1 MSDNSSKYKRL
12 ISNTAMIAVGS
23 FGSKILK
30 YLLVRFYT
38 ELLSADQYGLAE
50 NISETAILL
59 IPIISFSI
67 ADAVHRFLM
76 DKSYSPKDV
85 FSSGVAAWLMGSLI
99 LAVVVP
105 ILSSIDYFHD
115 HVWLIVLYISAS
127 IFHSLCSQFAISL
140 NKFGL
145 GAVAGISNT
154 LTMLLCNI
162 LFLLPLNMGVTGYV
176 LSVIVA
182 DVVAALILIFALKL
196 WRYVDFTAVQKETL
210 KKMLRFSIPLIPTA
224 VFWWI
229 INVSD
234 KFMVTA
240 YISEAANGIYSA
252 AYKIPSLIMFVSGI
266 FLAAWK
272 NSAISE
278 FGNEETGKFYSNV
291 FKTSSGM
298 YFMVS
303 SVLIAGTPILVRL
316 LFSDEY
322 QSAWVYVPI
331 LTAAMVFYNCSSFFG
346 SIYTVVKKSTY
357 SLYTSLAGA
366 ILNVALN
373 YFLLTTYKDAYGAA
387 VATLVCYIAVF
398 VIRAIS
404 VRKFIDFDTAPI
416 ITTLNSVLI
425 IGQVAV
431 VTLRPKFW
439 FIYGILFALAIIALN
454 VKPFILLA
462 LDILKK
468 LKNRRN
474 AV

>member
-1 MSDNSSKYKRL
+1 MADNSKYKRL

-38 ELLSADQYGLAE
+38 ELLSTDQYGLAE
-50 NISETAILL
+50 NLTEMAILL
-59 IPIISFSI
+59 IPVISLGI

-76 DKSYSPKDV
+76 DSSYSQKDV
-85 FSSGVAAWLMGSLI
+85 FSSGIVSWLIGSLI
-99 LAVVVP
+99 LAIVIPV
-105 ILSSIDYFHD
+105 LSSINYFHD
-115 HVWLIVLYISAS
+115 YVWLIVLYISAS

-145 GAVAGISNT
+145 GAVAGITNT

-182 DVVAALILIFALKL
+182 DFISALVLIFALRL
-196 WRYVDFTAVQKETL
+196 WRYVDLSSVQKETL

-224 VFWWI
+224 IFWWI

-240 YISEAANGIYSA
+240 FISESANGIYSA

-346 SIYTVVKKSTY
+346 SIYTVVKKSSY
-357 SLYTSLAGA
+357 SLYTSLIGA
-366 ILNVALN
+366 VLNVALN
-373 YFLLTTYKDAYGAA
+373 YILLVTYRDAYGAA
-387 VATLVCYIAVF
+387 IATLVCYVAVF

-404 VRKFIDFDTAPI
+404 VRKFIDFDTSPLK
-416 ITTLNSVLI
+416 TFLNSVLI
-425 IGQVAV
+425 IAQVAV

-439 FIYGILFALAIIALN
+439 FVGGILFALVIIALN
-454 VKPFILLA
+454 VKPFIILA
-462 LDILKK
+462 LNILKK
-468 LKNRRN
+468 LAARRRHS
-474 AV
+474 A